1 MFFNNLDTR
10 RDDNNMDSI
19 FNPKWIFKNRASY
32 IDRLKTENFDLI
44 IIGGGITGAGIAR
57 EAALRSIK
65 TALLDKNDF
74 AFGTSSRSS
83 KLIHGGL
90 RYLTQGG
97 FKLVRESTT
106 ERNWLRV
113 HFPNLIRPLPFY
125 LCSYEDGKMSRG
137 IVRIAVR
144 LYDLL
149 SNFKS
154 KYKNYK
160 KWEILTPEEI
170 MAQEPAIKKTGLL
183 NAGKYYDTSVDDAR
197 LTLETI
203 KESIAIGDV
212 TAVNYIKV
220 EDYIVQTGQIKG
232 VKVTDIL
239 TGEKFQ
245 IQGTQVVNATGIWTD
260 SLLQDYPNKIIRPTK
275 GVHIVIKR
283 ERLGNN
289 NALAL
294 TSVDDGRVFFVLPR
308 GEFTLIGTTD
318 TDYTGNLDDPH
329 CSKEDCDYLFNTVNN
344 IFPNAHLN
352 YDDIISTYAG
362 LRPLIFEQNARNES
376 AISRKHVIIDTK
388 DGLTT
393 IAGGKL
399 TTFRKMGEDLL
410 YHLISKNVFKHSFSK
425 KMLKKNYSKI
435 PYLIG
440 LNRHEWDEFLKDNAP
455 NVPGDILDL
464 LYQQYGKG
472 AMEIIRNIL
481 KNPELSQKFLPENQF
496 IPAEIDYILKYEFA
510 PHLIDVMS
518 RRTEIAIKVH
528 HSKQHLIA
536 EKVADIMGDAY
547 GWNISEKNREI
558 KEYMDYITK
567 TIWF

>member
-1 MFFNNLDTR
+1 
-10 RDDNNMDSI
+10 MDSRSI
-19 FNPKWIFKNRASY
+19 FNPEWNFKNRERY
-32 IDRLKTENFDLI
+32 LDQLKTTENFDLI

-57 EAALRSIK
+57 EAALRSLKI
-65 TALLDKNDF
+65 ALLDKNDF

-83 KLIHGGL
+83 KLVHGGL
-90 RYLTQGG
+90 RYLTQGS

-125 LCSYEDGKMSRG
+125 LCSYEDGKISSS

-144 LYDLL
+144 LYDFL

-154 KYKNYK
+154 KYKNYM
-160 KWEILTPEEI
+160 KWEILSPEEI

-183 NAGKYYDTSVDDAR
+183 SAGKYYDTNVDDAR

-203 KESIAIGDV
+203 KESMAIGDV
-212 TAVNYIKV
+212 TAVNYVKV
-220 EDYIVQTGQIKG
+220 DDYIVQTGHIKG

-239 TGEKFQ
+239 TGEKFK
-245 IQGTQVVNATGIWTD
+245 IRGTQVVNATGIWTD
-260 SLLQDYPNKIIRPTK
+260 SLLRHYPNKVIRPTK

-283 ERLGNN
+283 ERLGNK

-294 TSVDDGRVFFVLPR
+294 TSIDDGRVFFVLPR

-318 TDYTGNLDDPH
+318 TDYKGDLNDPH
-329 CSKEDCDYLFNTVNN
+329 CTKEDCDYLFNTVNDV
-344 IFPNAHLN
+344 FPEAHLN

-362 LRPLIFEQNARNES
+362 LRPLVIEKNAKNES
-376 AISRKHVIIDTK
+376 AISRKHVIIDTE
-388 DGLTT
+388 DGLIT

-399 TTFRKMGEDLL
+399 TTFRKMAEELL
-410 YHLISKNVFKHSFSK
+410 YHIIRKKIFNHSFPR
-425 KMLKKNYSKI
+425 KMLRKNYSKI

-440 LNRHEWDEFLKDNAP
+440 MERHDWDEFLKENNPDLP
-455 NVPGDILDL
+455 VDILNL
-464 LYQQYGKG
+464 LYQQYGQG
-472 AMEIIRNIL
+472 AMVIIKNIS

-536 EKVADIMGDAY
+536 EKIADIMGIAY
-547 GWNISEKNREI
+547 GWNNSEKNREI
-558 KEYMDYITK
+558 KDYMDYIAK